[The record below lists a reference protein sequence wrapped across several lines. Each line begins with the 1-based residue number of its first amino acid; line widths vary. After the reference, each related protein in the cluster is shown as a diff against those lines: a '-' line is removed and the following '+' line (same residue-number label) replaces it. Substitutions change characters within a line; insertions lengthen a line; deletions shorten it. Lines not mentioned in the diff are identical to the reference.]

1 MPNDSFQVSAVSFQV
16 NTQLGVFPDG
26 CKLETMRVLSI
37 DPGYGRCGVAVV
49 EKGNGRENLL
59 YSACIE
65 TSAKT
70 DFSLRLGTIVRECEQ
85 IIKMHEPHALAL
97 ERLYLTSNHK
107 TAMKVAEVRGA
118 LIAIAA
124 KAGIRVFEYTPSQ
137 VKSAT
142 ASWGGAN
149 KTQMAR
155 MLHSLMKIKKTIK
168 HDDEYDAIA
177 IGVTHLA
184 CFRENSESA

>member
-1 MPNDSFQVSAVSFQV
+1 MRAYLLALRSRE
-16 NTQLGVFPDG
+16 
-26 CKLETMRVLSI
+26 LESMKVLAI
-37 DPGYGRCGVAVV
+37 DPGYGRCGIAVV
-49 EKGNGRENLL
+49 EKENGKESLL
-59 YSACIE
+59 YFACIE

-70 DFSLRLGTIVRECEQ
+70 DFSLRLETIVSECEQ
-85 IIKMHEPHALAL
+85 IIKMHAPNSMAL

-124 KAGIRVFEYTPSQ
+124 KSNLRVFEYTPSQ

-142 ASWGGAN
+142 AGWGGAD
-149 KTQMAR
+149 KIQVAK
-155 MLHSLMKIKKTIK
+155 MLHSLMKIEKTIK
-168 HDDEYDAIA
+168 YDDEYDAIA

-184 CFRENSESA
+184 CFRDSEST